1 MLYLLEYAGED
12 ISMAQ
17 KWMLDDVTRYMVA
30 VRKDREAE
38 RATGKKTRLH
48 AIAHID
54 GAVQRLATKAIDN
67 EVGEDAVSVAAGDT
81 GDDTEDETDDCEDAD
96 VEADDYGETAVMG
109 QEEDIFDGEGPTLV
123 EEEEPEVTAQ
133 DPTSPPINHGKEGA
147 SMNLPFPTKDA
158 PDLNLW
164 PKTVTATLSIAH
176 NYLLAI
182 EQEAIEDAE

>member
-67 EVGEDAVSVAAGDT
+67 EVGEDAVSGR
-81 GDDTEDETDDCEDAD
+81 
-96 VEADDYGETAVMG
+96 
-109 QEEDIFDGEGPTLV
+109 
-123 EEEEPEVTAQ
+123 
-133 DPTSPPINHGKEGA
+133 NR
-147 SMNLPFPTKDA
+147 
-158 PDLNLW
+158 
-164 PKTVTATLSIAH
+164 
-176 NYLLAI
+176 
-182 EQEAIEDAE
+182 